1 MASSK
6 LVFNENTPKEQYDEL
21 YKLPEGSIFKVE
33 ADYET
38 VMMRIEEYKSDGHTF
53 EVFPINPGT
62 DQYTLVGPDHCMIV
76 VNTLLQ

>member
-21 YKLPEGSIFKVE
+21 YNLPEGSIFKVE

-38 VMMRIEEYKSDGHTF
+38 VMMRIEEYKPLGDF
-53 EVFPINPGT
+53 QVFPINPGT
-62 DQYTLVGPDHCMIV
+62 DQYTLVGPNHCMV
-76 VNTLLQ
+76 TVNTLLQ